1 MIIRVNGKKLV
12 NALEDISLKG
22 KYYNGTTGK
31 NGQLSNFAYAETD
44 NLNQI
49 MIYNADHATVCKIVL
64 EARCE
69 FTHSSSVVFDID
81 KTIKYLKPFGDTT
94 IEMHID
100 DYIRLVGETST
111 AKIPKVLDHPAS
123 AMIER
128 FKQFQMPEEGM
139 PTFGKTTF
147 ESKVVVLAEDL
158 SDATKACDAVNN
170 AKYKFDTSNN
180 EFIMSSE
187 RNNLDKFETTVDTL
201 TQEGECATV
210 EFTGQFHKFM
220 KNNATI
226 YMKDDAPVLFVSR
239 NRMLLKAPYLER

>member
-1 MIIRVNGKKLV
+1 MIIRVNAKKIIEG
-12 NALEDISLKG
+12 LEDISLKG

-31 NGQLSNFAYAETD
+31 NGQLSNFAYAETVGKR
-44 NLNQI
+44 Q
-49 MIYNADHATVCKIVL
+49 MVIYNADHATVCKIVL
-64 EARCE
+64 EARCYNSVAS
-69 FTHSSSVVFDID
+69 TVVFDID

-100 DYIRLVGETST
+100 DYIKLFNETST
-111 AKIPKVLDHPAS
+111 AKIPKVLDHPAM

-139 PTFGKTTF
+139 PTFGKTIF

-187 RNNLDKFETTVDTL
+187 RSNLDKFEITVDTL

-210 EFTGQFHKFM
+210 EFTGQLHKFM
-220 KNNATI
+220 KNDATI

-239 NRMLLKAPYLER
+239 NRVLLKAPYLER